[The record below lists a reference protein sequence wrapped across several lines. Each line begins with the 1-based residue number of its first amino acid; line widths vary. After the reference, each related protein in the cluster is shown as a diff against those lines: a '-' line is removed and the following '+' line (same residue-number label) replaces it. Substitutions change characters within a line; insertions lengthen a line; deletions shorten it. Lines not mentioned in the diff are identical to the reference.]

1 MSARSETGTPERTQV
16 RDALARI
23 VDPCSIATGV
33 PLTLFEMGMVEDIAI
48 EDGRVT
54 VTLILTSPVCWQAGN
69 IIQAVVTSVCGVP
82 GVASVVCTVNHSA
95 QWLPEQME
103 PGARRRL
110 RAARPV
116 HHR

>member
-1 MSARSETGTPERTQV
+1 MAELAEV

-48 EDGRVT
+48 DDGRVT
-54 VTLILTSPVCWQAGN
+54 VTLVLTSPVCWQAGN
-69 IIQAVVTSVCGVP
+69 IIQAVETSVGGVP
-82 GVASVVCTVNHSA
+82 GVASVACTVNHSA
-95 QWLPEQME
+95 EWLPEQME

-116 HHR
+116 HQPVTRGRR